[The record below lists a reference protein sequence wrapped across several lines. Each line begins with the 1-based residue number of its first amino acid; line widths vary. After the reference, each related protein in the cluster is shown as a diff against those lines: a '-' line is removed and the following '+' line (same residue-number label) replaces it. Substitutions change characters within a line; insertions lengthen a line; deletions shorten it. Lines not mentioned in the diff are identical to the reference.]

1 MTPDTPGRKIFFQKG
16 AFMKRLALVLLSLAV
31 ASGCTS
37 GSNPPAEKPKPAEP
51 LTGRS
56 AFQQLFISARGWAPD
71 ARPYQLQSQPGSDS
85 KGKDGKALL
94 WRGAFASAAQSSSRA
109 YVWSGVESQDTPR
122 GVTPGTQDSYMPGNS
137 FEMAFL
143 KVDSDQAFDVAQ
155 KHGGEKILQ
164 ENPDT
169 PVSYF
174 LDWNRSENNLV
185 WHVIYGNGRN
195 DAKLVADVDASTG
208 LFLRKEK

>member
-1 MTPDTPGRKIFFQKG
+1 
-16 AFMKRLALVLLSLAV
+16 
-31 ASGCTS
+31 
-37 GSNPPAEKPKPAEP
+37 
-51 LTGRS
+51 
-56 AFQQLFISARGWAPD
+56 
-71 ARPYQLQSQPGSDS
+71 
-85 KGKDGKALL
+85 
-94 WRGAFASAAQSSSRA
+94 
-109 YVWSGVESQDTPR
+109 
-122 GVTPGTQDSYMPGNS
+122 MPGNS

-164 ENPDT
+164 ENPGT

-174 LDWNRSENNLV
+174 LDWNRSENNMV